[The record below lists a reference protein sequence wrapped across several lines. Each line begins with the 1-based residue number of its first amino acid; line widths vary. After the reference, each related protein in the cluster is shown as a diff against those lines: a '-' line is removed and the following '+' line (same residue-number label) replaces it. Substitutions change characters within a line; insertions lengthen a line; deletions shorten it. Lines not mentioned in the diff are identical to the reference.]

1 MHKRLFFSAI
11 VSIVSVVAMGGA
23 VAIAAGGGFGGPGTI
38 KFQDLSASAQ
48 LTDSSGTFLFV
59 SVDRG
64 MQTFSLRGAGG
75 PVMVGPETVLNY
87 FGNDALGN
95 AINGCFVIPD
105 SRFTVSSGL
114 STATLNV
121 DPSVETPCPGF
132 LVPAGAG
139 GRPGLSGVVPDA
151 GSGGGGGLTP
161 ITANIVWTSNGAIT
175 SSSNTSSTRCQGTVS
190 HNVGSSDSTFASVAG
205 SVSLLTDVSAVFATI
220 SDFTNTTVTTGF
232 FSNACTGA

>member
-1 MHKRLFFSAI
+1 MHKRFVFSAI

-23 VAIAAGGGFGGPGTI
+23 VLAAGGGFGGPGTI

-48 LTDSSGTFLFV
+48 FTDSSGTFLFL

-64 MQTFSLRGAGG
+64 MQTFKLRGAGG
-75 PVMVGPETVLNY
+75 TVMVGPETVLNY

-95 AINGCFVIPD
+95 SINGCFVIPD
-105 SRFTVSSGL
+105 SRFTVASGL

-139 GRPGLSGVVPDA
+139 RPGLSGVVPNA
-151 GSGGGGGLTP
+151 GGGGGGGLTP

-175 SSSNTSSTRCQGTVS
+175 SSNNTSSTRCQGTVS

-205 SVSLLTDVSAVFATI
+205 SLSLLTNVSAGYATI